1 MYQKDFDYSSQL
13 SETKKNVAS
22 LQAKLISKLCRPSDQ
37 VTRRGKDKS
46 YEVALRIDS

>member
-1 MYQKDFDYSSQL
+1 MYQKDFDFSIVRN
-13 SETKKNVAS
+13 KKKVAI
-22 LQAKLISKLCRPSDQ
+22 LQAKLISKVCRPSDQ